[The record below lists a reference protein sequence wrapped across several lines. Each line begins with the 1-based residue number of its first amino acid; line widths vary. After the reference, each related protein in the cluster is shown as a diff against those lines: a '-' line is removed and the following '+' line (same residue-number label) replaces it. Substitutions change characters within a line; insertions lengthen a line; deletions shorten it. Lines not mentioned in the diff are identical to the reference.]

1 MFKSTLIKKTTHCMA
16 LISALTLPG
25 MVLLSLPAQAAPE
38 TYVLDT
44 KANHAF
50 IQFKIKHLG
59 YSWLLGE
66 FKTFTGEFTLDPDA
80 IEKSSVKADIE
91 VASLDTNHA
100 ERDKHLRGADFF
112 DVEKFPKASFVS
124 TSVKKTGEKTADVSG
139 NFTLKGVTKPITLKA
154 TYIGGGPDPWGG
166 QRQGFEL
173 TGEIVLKEFNIN
185 YNLGPASQS
194 ALIYISA
201 EGVKK

>member
-1 MFKSTLIKKTTHCMA
+1 MKSITALKNAVGFVTLMA
-16 LISALTLPG
+16 AA
-25 MVLLSLPAQAAPE
+25 LPAALLVSTTVQAEPE

-59 YSWLLGE
+59 YSWLLGS
-66 FKTFTGEFTLDPDA
+66 FKTFTGEFTVDPNA
-80 IEKSSVKADIE
+80 IEKSSVKAE
-91 VASLDTNHA
+91 VDVTSLDSNNA
-100 ERDKHLRGADFF
+100 ERDKHLRSKDFF
-112 DVEKFPKASFVS
+112 ETDKYPKATFVS
-124 TSVKKTGEKTADVSG
+124 KEVKKTGDKTADITG
-139 NFTLKGVTKPITLKA
+139 DFTLKGVTKPITLKA
-154 TYIGGGPDPWGG
+154 TYIGGGDDPWGG
-166 QRQGFEL
+166 HRQGFEL
-173 TGEIVLKEFNIN
+173 TGEIVLKDFNIN

>member
-1 MFKSTLIKKTTHCMA
+1 MTTKLKKSLHVAA
-16 LISALTLPG
+16 LVSALALPAAAL
-25 MVLLSLPAQAAPE
+25 VSVEAQAAPE

-80 IEKSSVKADIE
+80 IEKSSVKAEID
-91 VASLDTNHA
+91 VASVDTNHA
-100 ERDKHLRGADFF
+100 ERDKHLRSADFF
-112 DVEKFPKASFVS
+112 DVEKFPKATFVS
-124 TSVKKTGEKTADVSG
+124 TSVKKTGDKTADVTG

-154 TYIGGGPDPWGG
+154 TYIGGGDDPWGG
-166 QRQGFEL
+166 HRQGFEL
-173 TGEIVLKEFNIN
+173 TGEIVLKDFNIN